1 MRNFNID
8 FNRVFKTVLII
19 YAAFFIVG
27 IVFMFVPSFGVK
39 LDINFSGGTKLA
51 YSYEG
56 DVDDA
61 EIESAVKEV
70 IDNSFT
76 VSKSTSL
83 AGDTKTF
90 EITLVGRESISA
102 ETQEELTGKLTETF
116 GDNDITL
123 YNSNSVSPN
132 IAGTF
137 FAKSLVAVLITAVLV
152 VIYVGI
158 RFRRIGGVSA
168 AVTALLTLIFDVLV
182 TFFVCVIF
190 RLQIDSNYIAVVLTI
205 LGYSLNDTI
214 VIYDR
219 VRENERLNPDAEI
232 GVLVNDSINMVKVR
246 NIVTSVTTF
255 IAVITIVVVSELFGL
270 SSLRTFAVPMAFG
283 IVSGGAS
290 SLFIAG
296 PMWVIW
302 NRHKAKKALAEGKK
316 K

>member
-1 MRNFNID
+1 MRSFNID

-56 DVDDA
+56 DIDDA

-102 ETQEELTGKLTETF
+102 ETQEELTGKLSETF
-116 GDNDITL
+116 GENDITL

-168 AVTALLTLIFDVLV
+168 AATALLTLIFDVLV

-232 GVLVNDSINMVKVR
+232 GVLVNVSINMVKVR

-270 SSLRTFAVPMAFG
+270 SSLRTFAIPMAFG

-302 NRHKAKKALAEGKK
+302 KRHKAKKAFAEDKK

>member
-1 MRNFNID
+1 MRSFNID

-70 IDNSFT
+70 LDNSFT

>member
-56 DVDDA
+56 DIDDA

-102 ETQEELTGKLTETF
+102 QTQEELTEKLSETF

>member
-1 MRNFNID
+1 MRSFNID

-56 DVDDA
+56 DIDDA

-302 NRHKAKKALAEGKK
+302 NRHKATKALAEGKK

>member
-27 IVFMFVPSFGVK
+27 IVFLFVPSFGVK

-51 YSYEG
+51 YSYTG
-56 DVDDA
+56 DIDDA
-61 EIESAVKEV
+61 EIETTVKEV

-102 ETQEELTGKLTETF
+102 ETQEELTEKLAEKF
-116 GDNDITL
+116 GDNEIAL

-270 SSLRTFAVPMAFG
+270 SSLRTFAIPMAFG

-302 NRHKAKKALAEGKK
+302 KRHKAKKALAEDKK

>member
-56 DVDDA
+56 DIDDA

-270 SSLRTFAVPMAFG
+270 SSLRTFAIPMAFG

-290 SLFIAG
+290 SLFMAG
-296 PMWVIW
+296 PMWVKW
-302 NRHKAKKALAEGKK
+302 KRHKAKKALAEGKK

>member
-27 IVFMFVPSFGVK
+27 IVFLFVPSFGVK

-102 ETQEELTGKLTETF
+102 ETQEELTEKLSETF

>member
-27 IVFMFVPSFGVK
+27 IVFLFVPSFGVK

-51 YSYEG
+51 YSYTG
-56 DVDDA
+56 DIDDA
-61 EIESAVKEV
+61 EIETTVKEV

-102 ETQEELTGKLTETF
+102 ETQEELTEKLAEKF
-116 GDNDITL
+116 GDNEITL

-270 SSLRTFAVPMAFG
+270 SSLRTFAIPMAFG

-302 NRHKAKKALAEGKK
+302 KRHKAKKALAEDKK